1 MIWSGANLIDYL
13 VTHFHDALMARPKS
27 DDKRNAIMEAAILVI
42 VSQGLSA
49 PTATIAKEA
58 GISNGS
64 LFTYFATKADLFNQ
78 LYLDIKMGMIA
89 DAMKDLPEAGDF
101 RAQLLQ
107 AWSNW
112 MDWVVSN
119 PEKRRAMEQLNVSAD
134 ITQETRAIANEA
146 AGDLNDLMDQIR
158 AHGSLKTAP
167 LSFVGALINGLI
179 EATLISMN
187 ADPAHAKRHRD
198 LGFET
203 LWRAI
208 S

>member
-1 MIWSGANLIDYL
+1 
-13 VTHFHDALMARPKS
+13 MARPKS
-27 DDKRNAIMEAAILVI
+27 DDKRNAIMDAAIRVI

-78 LYLDIKMGMIA
+78 LYLEIKMSMIA
-89 DAMKDLPEAGDF
+89 DAMKNIPEAGDF
-101 RAQLLQ
+101 RQQLLN

-119 PEKRRAMEQLNVSAD
+119 PEKRRAMEQLSVSAD
-134 ITQETRAIANEA
+134 ITQATRDVASKA
-146 AGDLNDLMDQIR
+146 AVDLNALMERIR
-158 AHGSLKTAP
+158 THGSLKTAP
-167 LSFVGALINGLI
+167 ISFVGGLINGLI
-179 EATLISMN
+179 EATLMSMN
-187 ADPAHAKRHRD
+187 ADPGNAKQHRE